1 MAVTIPRYVPWRTS
15 IYQLCPYSVPTFFF
29 CCWTSPCV
37 TTMSDLRN
45 TLPTGTP
52 PWWLRFCSVLTS
64 PEPPP
69 PQRVSTPRFRSVSLP
84 SPACFVPCHSTSAFL
99 CDADP
104 LPPQQQTPR
113 YPIFLHFH
121 ITPSARKLDPTPTP
135 TPSAPSPMPQQVSAS
150 IASQTLAHR
159 LGGVFWQ
166 AFSGLH
172 LPPHPLH
179 PIWR

>member
-15 IYQLCPYSVPTFFF
+15 IYQLCSYSVSTFFF

-135 TPSAPSPMPQQVSAS
+135 TPSAPSPMPQQVFAS
-150 IASQTLAHR
+150 MASQTLAHR
-159 LGGVFWQ
+159 LGSVFWQ